1 MDSNTSNTSN
11 DSEKCETYENNYKL
25 LLLPVLVCL
34 IQIGCGQLPEEGT
47 TVYNVDFPR
56 VDEVDTGNESGSG
69 SGDELAPV
77 TDLVAVAGTQQNT
90 LSWTAA
96 SGEGILKQC

>member
-1 MDSNTSNTSN
+1 MILRNVELMKTT
-11 DSEKCETYENNYKL
+11 YKL
-25 LLLPVLVCL
+25 LLLPALVCL
-34 IQIGCGQLPEEGT
+34 IQMGCGQLQEEGT
-47 TVYNVDFPR
+47 IVYDVDFPR

-77 TDLVAVAGTQQNT
+77 TDLAAIAGTQQNT

>member
-1 MDSNTSNTSN
+1 
-11 DSEKCETYENNYKL
+11 
-25 LLLPVLVCL
+25 
-34 IQIGCGQLPEEGT
+34 
-47 TVYNVDFPR
+47 VDFPR

-77 TDLVAVAGTQQNT
+77 TDLAAIAGTQQNT